1 MFVRANCPSLVGY
14 VQSFLILSVGMPHPQ
29 KKYFR
34 QRAHANPLSDHT
46 YEYPL
51 FPSEADW
58 NRIFALTDCTP
69 KVDFVDVGCGYGG
82 LLISLAK
89 LYPDNYSL
97 GFELRVKVNSE
108 LFAPHLIYLFE

>member
-1 MFVRANCPSLVGY
+1 
-14 VQSFLILSVGMPHPQ
+14 MPHPQ